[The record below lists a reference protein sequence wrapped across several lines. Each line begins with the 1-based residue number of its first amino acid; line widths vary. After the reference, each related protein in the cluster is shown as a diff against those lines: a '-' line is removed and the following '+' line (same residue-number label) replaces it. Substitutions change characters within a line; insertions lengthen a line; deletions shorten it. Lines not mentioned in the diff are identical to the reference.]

1 MIAGERQ
8 IRTGDVLYYIALGLY
23 LLRTL
28 MQSTFYAEY
37 ISDRTSNAFC
47 MAAILLLVLHEL
59 LFEKY
64 SASTWIWLAV
74 SALFCLNALRV
85 DHLPAACMFLL
96 VFCGRNMS
104 MDQMAR
110 FVLDLLAIFLVFIIL
125 SAELGLITNYVRLE
139 TTRNNREYLGFLY
152 ALYPGGYLFHIILL
166 CFYLYRNKI
175 PFSLLAALGVS
186 ALWIYRKTDSRM
198 SFLLSLLLLAL
209 AFFLKLFP
217 KIPEK
222 LGKIN
227 IIHVLLYPAA
237 AVFTIAVTVGY
248 NLSVGWMARLNTVF
262 AQRLVYQQTSFRR
275 YGITWFGK
283 EIRWVGNGLNASGVA
298 SPHNVL
304 YVDNMYLQFLQ
315 KYGVLMACL
324 VIICV
329 VLAEWY
335 FYKTRNYYLLMAF
348 SVNALNGLINDSV
361 MSLSYNIFW
370 IAAAMAVFGSRR
382 FRGEKR
388 TSGEFRIEEKD
399 LENLYDASQRRGERV

>member
-64 SASTWIWLAV
+64 TARTWIWLAV
-74 SALFCLNALRV
+74 FSFFCMNALRV
-85 DHLPAACMFLL
+85 DHLPVACMFLL
-96 VFCGRNMS
+96 IFCGRNMS
-104 MDQMAR
+104 MEQMAR
-110 FVLDLLAIFLVFIIL
+110 FVLTLLVIFLAFIIL
-125 SAELGLITNYVRLE
+125 SAELGLITNYVRVE

-152 ALYPGGYLFHIILL
+152 ALYPGGYLLHIILL
-166 CFYLYRNKI
+166 CFYLYRQKI
-175 PFSLLAALGVS
+175 SVALLALLGVS

-198 SFLLSLLLLAL
+198 SFLLSLLVLAL
-209 AFFLKLFP
+209 ALLLKLFP

-227 IIHVLLYPAA
+227 ILHVLLYPAA
-237 AVFTIAVTVGY
+237 AVFTIVVTVGY
-248 NLSVGWMARLNTVF
+248 NLSVGWMARLNTVL
-262 AQRLVYQQTSFRR
+262 AQRLVYQQKSFRR

-283 EIRWVGNGLNASGVA
+283 EIRWVGNGLNANGVA
-298 SPHNVL
+298 SSHNVL
-304 YVDNMYLQFLQ
+304 YVDNVYLQFLQ
-315 KYGVLMACL
+315 KYGVVMACL
-324 VIICV
+324 VMVCI

-335 FYKTRNYYLLMAF
+335 FYKTRNYYLLMVF
-348 SVNALNGLINDSV
+348 SLNALNGLINDSV

-388 TSGEFRIEEKD
+388 KSGEFRIEEKD